1 MTAPMGDERVRS
13 VSFSQ
18 DTFSVELYDGCTI
31 TVPIVWY
38 PRLLNA
44 TQAQREHWQVAG
56 AGYGIHW
63 PEIDEDLSTEGLLH
77 GAAAPGV
84 AKRPRS

>member
-1 MTAPMGDERVRS
+1 MGDDRVMHVTFS
-13 VSFSQ
+13 PESFS
-18 DTFSVELYDGCTI
+18 VALNDGHTV
-31 TVPIVWY
+31 TVPLAWY

-44 TQAQREHWQVAG
+44 TQVQREHWQVAG